1 MPKFVTRWLVTA
13 LAIILA
19 SYLLAGVQYDSAF
32 TLIMAALVLGLLNA
46 IVRPILVILTLPITM
61 ITLGLF
67 LLVVNAVTLWLTA
80 AIVPGFGIEGTS
92 YIWAALLI
100 TILSWFINLFIRK
113 EERRE
118 H

>member
-19 SYLLAGVQYDSAF
+19 SYFMAGVQFDSAF
-32 TLIMAALVLGLLNA
+32 TLVMAALVLGLLNA
-46 IVRPILVILTLPITM
+46 IVRPILVVLTLPITM
-61 ITLGLF
+61 VTLGIF

-80 AIVPGFGIEGTS
+80 AIVPGFEIEGTS

-118 H
+118 Y